1 MSAGF
6 KSWAVSAVA
15 VAVLFCVGCTQS
27 ANPPAGDGSG
37 AAKESAGPPQLV
49 TAKTAFSP
57 MYRAAMIWAPDAV
70 FLGITAKEVP
80 GFTNNAGKAAMWE
93 ASFGSPGLHKYRND
107 SYAIATV
114 LPDIHKGADEGL
126 ALPWGG
132 PTRDA
137 MPIDPSTFNV
147 DSDAAYTAAAT
158 DAADWLKKNPDK
170 KLSSMGLGNAYKF
183 HTPVWYVV
191 WGDQKSGGYI
201 AYVDAITGKVLK
213 K

>member
-1 MSAGF
+1 MRSVF
-6 KSWAVSAVA
+6 KPWAVSAMA
-15 VAVLFCVGCTQS
+15 VAVLFCAGCSQS
-27 ANPPAGDGSG
+27 TPAGDASG
-37 AAKESAGPPQLV
+37 AAKQSAAPPQLV
-49 TAKTAFSP
+49 SAKTAFWP
-57 MYRAAMIWAPDAV
+57 MNRAAMAWSPDV
-70 FLGITAKEVP
+70 LFLGITAKDVP
-80 GFTNNAGKAAMWE
+80 GFTNEAGKAAMWQ
-93 ASFGSPGLHKYRND
+93 ATFGSPHLRKYRID

-114 LPDIHKGADEGL
+114 LPDIHKGPVAGL
-126 ALPWGG
+126 GLTWGG
-132 PTRDA
+132 ATRDA

-147 DSDAAYTAAAT
+147 DSDAAYAAAAT

-183 HTPVWYVV
+183 QKPVWYVV

>member
-1 MSAGF
+1 
-6 KSWAVSAVA
+6 
-15 VAVLFCVGCTQS
+15 
-27 ANPPAGDGSG
+27 
-37 AAKESAGPPQLV
+37 
-49 TAKTAFSP
+49 
-57 MYRAAMIWAPDAV
+57 MIWAPDAV
-70 FLGITAKEVP
+70 FLGITAKDVP
-80 GFTNNAGKAAMWE
+80 GFTNDSGKAAMWQ

-114 LPDIHKGADEGL
+114 LPDIHKGAAAGL

-147 DSDAAYTAAAT
+147 DSDATYTAAST

-183 HTPVWYVV
+183 QKPVWYVV

-201 AYVDAITGKVLK
+201 AYVDAISGKVLK